1 MTVSHP
7 AHRVA
12 MLCVHTSP
20 LAQPGTGDAGGMNVY
35 VVELARAMA
44 AQGTEVEIFT
54 RRTTANQPDVVEVD
68 DGVLV
73 RHVTAGPYEGL
84 DKNDLPGQ
92 LCYFTQGVLRTEAA
106 RQPGWYDIVHSHY
119 WLSGQAGWLAADR
132 WNVPLVHTMH
142 TMARVKNAQLAPGDA
157 PEPRAR
163 IIGEEQVVEQSAA
176 LVANTDKEAH
186 ELHTL
191 YAADPEK
198 VHVVAPGVDLA
209 AFTPPIDDHQRQAER
224 VALGLAPEGD
234 VIVFAG
240 RIQPLKGPDVLV
252 DALALLRSQ
261 QPDRPMPTLVIIGG
275 PSGRPAALGELRARV
290 FQRGVAQH
298 VRFVPPADRPTL
310 AQWMRVADY
319 VAMPSRNESFGLVA
333 IEAQACGTPVI
344 AADVGGLTTA
354 VAHKKSGLL
363 VPDHRPQT
371 WAGVLQVALGDTQLR
386 ESLRAGARRH
396 AQQFTWDHTATDM
409 LAVYERTRVAAS
421 VNTG

>member
-142 TMARVKNAQLAPGDA
+142 TMARVKNAQLAPG
-157 PEPRAR
+157 
-163 IIGEEQVVEQSAA
+163 
-176 LVANTDKEAH
+176 
-186 ELHTL
+186 
-191 YAADPEK
+191 
-198 VHVVAPGVDLA
+198 
-209 AFTPPIDDHQRQAER
+209 TPPNLVHASSVRNRWWSSQRRLSLIRTKRHTSYTRCMQLILKKFTWSR
-224 VALGLAPEGD
+224 PEWT
-234 VIVFAG
+234 
-240 RIQPLKGPDVLV
+240 
-252 DALALLRSQ
+252 LLRSL
-261 QPDRPMPTLVIIGG
+261 RLSMTT
-275 PSGRPAALGELRARV
+275 SGRR
-290 FQRGVAQH
+290 
-298 VRFVPPADRPTL
+298 
-310 AQWMRVADY
+310 
-319 VAMPSRNESFGLVA
+319 
-333 IEAQACGTPVI
+333 
-344 AADVGGLTTA
+344 
-354 VAHKKSGLL
+354 
-363 VPDHRPQT
+363 
-371 WAGVLQVALGDTQLR
+371 R
-386 ESLRAGARRH
+386 ESRWGLPPRAMSSCSRDVSSRSRVLMCWSTRWRFFVLNSLTAPCRPSSSLGAPQVVLLR
-396 AQQFTWDHTATDM
+396 
-409 LAVYERTRVAAS
+409 
-421 VNTG
+421 

>member
-224 VALGLAPEGD
+224 VALGLAPRAMSSCSRD
-234 VIVFAG
+234 VSS
-240 RIQPLKGPDVLV
+240 RSRVLMCWSTRWRFFV
-252 DALALLRSQ
+252 LNSLTAPCRPSSSLGAPQVVLLR
-261 QPDRPMPTLVIIGG
+261 
-275 PSGRPAALGELRARV
+275 
-290 FQRGVAQH
+290 
-298 VRFVPPADRPTL
+298 
-310 AQWMRVADY
+310 
-319 VAMPSRNESFGLVA
+319 
-333 IEAQACGTPVI
+333 
-344 AADVGGLTTA
+344 
-354 VAHKKSGLL
+354 
-363 VPDHRPQT
+363 
-371 WAGVLQVALGDTQLR
+371 
-386 ESLRAGARRH
+386 
-396 AQQFTWDHTATDM
+396 
-409 LAVYERTRVAAS
+409 
-421 VNTG
+421 